1 MSAMLLCLLCLSLAA
16 PPALAAAAP
25 PPPLPP
31 PPPPPPPGPPAVPVL
46 APPGACESLGP
57 CELFAELQEHSRRIA
72 GFSYNVKKADAA
84 LTTLARQQ
92 AAAADRAQ
100 RLADTIRQLETGL
113 EAAANGEGG
122 NSTDG
127 AGGGGGGGGGTGLLM
142 VAAPVAATAAP
153 DWEKAASREM
163 ARLGDRLSRL
173 REQVNTSFV
182 PTLRENGEE
191 LGVLR
196 GRVASLHVQVADLEA
211 AVRGETVGRR
221 VSAAGGDDD
230 GPSQSPRG
238 TSAAP
243 PTSTPTAP
251 PATPDSSSSES
262 QEVEIQTET
271 AVGVAEAAT
280 EAVAE
285 GTTVGWEGMADLEE
299 GGERG
304 GGNVTEEATST
315 TASIAAPSSTTDA
328 EEEVFGSTA
337 VTEAPTAL
345 VVQTDG
351 EGSGSLNGNGN
362 GNGNGESVDLLGIEL
377 ETVRGA
383 FETLHAQVTE
393 LQTRCVT
400 RGDELEALV
409 TSLEERLAKLEVSRL
424 PSSETASQSAV
435 ENSTEATLIGNES
448 SSSPAPDLQF
458 PVEPITLQM
467 SPTQLFTFGSEHHQ
481 DELPTV
487 ETTNVSDST
496 TQASEPATSETGV
509 Q

>member
-1 MSAMLLCLLCLSLAA
+1 MLPADPNAA
-16 PPALAAAAP
+16 HFTPALLTARSELLPMP
-25 PPPLPP
+25 PTLPY
-31 PPPPPPPGPPAVPVL
+31 
-46 APPGACESLGP
+46 SLH
-57 CELFAELQEHSRRIA
+57 ELSW
-72 GFSYNVKKADAA
+72 
-84 LTTLARQQ
+84 T
-92 AAAADRAQ
+92 
-100 RLADTIRQLETGL
+100 
-113 EAAANGEGG
+113 AAN
-122 NSTDG
+122 
-127 AGGGGGGGGGTGLLM
+127 
-142 VAAPVAATAAP
+142 AANAA
-153 DWEKAASREM
+153 
-163 ARLGDRLSRL
+163 
-173 REQVNTSFV
+173 QVNTSFV
-182 PTLRENGEE
+182 RTLRENGEE

-221 VSAAGGDDD
+221 
-230 GPSQSPRG
+230 
-238 TSAAP
+238 
-243 PTSTPTAP
+243 
-251 PATPDSSSSES
+251 S

-285 GTTVGWEGMADLEE
+285 GTTVGWQGMADLEE
-299 GGERG
+299 SGERG

-315 TASIAAPSSTTDA
+315 TASIPAPSSTPHA
-328 EEEVFGSTA
+328 EEEVIGSAA
-337 VTEAPTAL
+337 VTE
-345 VVQTDG
+345 TDG

-409 TSLEERLAKLEVSRL
+409 TSLEERLAKLESSRL
-424 PSSETASQSAV
+424 PSSETASQSAA
-435 ENSTEATLIGNES
+435 ENSTEATLIGNET
-448 SSSPAPDLQF
+448 SSSPAPDLQY
-458 PVEPITLQM
+458 PMEPITSNM

-481 DELPTV
+481 DEFPTV

-496 TQASEPATSETGV
+496 TQVSEPATSETGV